1 MELADRQAG
10 DAPPSGASARL
21 FSFGPYRLDPTA
33 RVLAKDG
40 VPVAISSRAFDI
52 LQLLIEHRDRVVA
65 KDEIMDRVWAGTF
78 VEDNNLAVQISALR
92 RILAVEEG
100 APPWIV
106 TVSGR
111 GYRFT
116 GQIAEA
122 APVVAIPSEVP
133 PTVAK
138 GRPRWIVPAGI
149 VVVAAAVLTVV
160 FFSRPYFLA
169 PKPGPATV
177 GAAPRLS
184 IAVLPFR
191 NLSNDHEEDYL
202 ADAVTDDL
210 TTDLSHIPGSVVI
223 ARSSADVY
231 KTRNVGAEQ
240 IGAELGVRYLLDGSL
255 RHSADRIYTNARLVD
270 TQSGAQLWAER
281 FESPRSQLGDTQ
293 MAIVRRIASALN
305 FNLIQIEGNRSV
317 HDRPDNPDA
326 LDLFM
331 RARSTLDRA
340 NTLKDLT
347 QAQAQLEKAIAL
359 QPDFVDALSELA
371 WCLLKKARDYD
382 DPTDAEDVA
391 NARKLIA
398 RGIEL
403 APQNARMLVV
413 KGFLQR
419 LEGQCREA
427 AATYQTALTFDPND
441 VDARGGLALCAANL
455 GHPDEAERLILD
467 ILRVDPQNPNNRVRY
482 NQLGLVYLM
491 LGKYPEAIDW
501 LSKSKAADPD
511 AAGSSDSLSRMEWN
525 EIGLIAAHGA
535 GGQLQEAKARYAAY
549 AGRWSHRSV
558 WRLTTYFT
566 KAEGALPAFRT
577 AFDGLKAAGM
587 PAFADETIDEHV
599 AASAEPRSTGDFD
612 TTAMSVP
619 GAQTIATAA
628 LSDAVRK
635 GPAPVV
641 IDVGC
646 GAAVIPG
653 ASWVNAAFPSAEGQA
668 ELERE
673 IVRLTDGDRSR
684 RIVVMGSSVF
694 DWNGYNAALAVLSLG
709 YRNVSWYR
717 GGEEAWVG
725 AGLKADD
732 RRDP

>member
-1 MELADRQAG
+1 MELADRQPG
-10 DAPPSGASARL
+10 DVPPGGASARV
-21 FSFGPYRLDPTA
+21 FGFGPYRLDRVA
-33 RVLAKDG
+33 RVLTKDG
-40 VPVAISSRAFDI
+40 APVAMSSRAFDI
-52 LQLLIEHRDRVVA
+52 LELLIEHRDRVVA
-65 KDEIMDRVWAGTF
+65 KDEIMDRVWPGTF
-78 VEDNNLAVQISALR
+78 VEDNNLAVHISALR

-111 GYRFT
+111 GYRFA
-116 GQIAEA
+116 GRVAEA
-122 APVVAIPSEVP
+122 EPAAVP
-133 PTVAK
+133 NETPPAR
-138 GRPRWIVPAGI
+138 GPPRWIVPAGI
-149 VVVAAAVLTVV
+149 AVIAVAVAAAM
-160 FFSRPYFLA
+160 FFSTPHFLA

-191 NLSNDHEEDYL
+191 NLSNDPEEDYL

-223 ARSSADVY
+223 ARSSAEVY

-255 RHSADRIYTNARLVD
+255 RNGADRIYANARLVD
-270 TQSGAQLWAER
+270 TKTGAQLWAER
-281 FESPRSQLGDTQ
+281 FDSPRSQIGDTQ

-305 FNLIQIEGNRSV
+305 FNLIQIEGSRSV

-331 RARSTLDRA
+331 RARSILDRA

-347 QAQAQLEKAIAL
+347 QAQAQLEKAITL
-359 QPDFVDALSELA
+359 QPDFVDAISELA
-371 WCLLKKARDYD
+371 WCLLKKARDFD

-467 ILRVDPQNPNNRVRY
+467 ILKVDPQNPNNRIRY

-491 LGKYPEAIDW
+491 LGKYPAAIDW

-511 AAGSSDSLSRMEWN
+511 ATGPRDNLSRMEWN

-535 GGQLQEAKARYAAY
+535 GGQLPEAKARYAAY

-566 KAEGALPAFRT
+566 KAEGALPAFRA

-599 AASAEPRSTGDFD
+599 AAPAEARMAGDFD
-612 TTAMSVP
+612 TTATAAP
-619 GAQTIATAA
+619 GAQTVATAT
-628 LSDAVRK
+628 LSDMLHK
-635 GPAPVV
+635 GQPPIL

-653 ASWVNAAFPSAEGQA
+653 ASWINDTFPSADGQA
-668 ELERE
+668 DLEKE
-673 IVRLTDGDRSR
+673 ILRLSNGDRAR
-684 RIVVMGSSVF
+684 PVVVIGSSVF

-717 GGEEAWVG
+717 GGEEAWAA

>member
-1 MELADRQAG
+1 MELADRQTG
-10 DAPPSGASARL
+10 GASPLDASTRV
-21 FSFGPYRLDPTA
+21 FSFGPYRLDTVA
-33 RVLAKDG
+33 RTLLANG
-40 VPVAISSRAFDI
+40 APVAISSRAFDI
-52 LQLLIEHRDRVVA
+52 LQMLIEHRDRVVA
-65 KDEIMDRVWAGTF
+65 KDEIMDRVWPGTF

-100 APPWIV
+100 GPQWIV

-111 GYRFT
+111 GYRFA
-116 GQIAEA
+116 GQIAETAPAAVAPPA
-122 APVVAIPSEVP
+122 APPVD
-133 PTVAK
+133 AK
-138 GRPRWIVPAGI
+138 SRPRWIVPAGI
-149 VVVAAAVLTVV
+149 AVIVVAVLVAG
-160 FFSRPYFLA
+160 FFSRPLFMA

-191 NLSNDHEEDYL
+191 NLSNDPEEDYL

-240 IGAELGVRYLLDGSL
+240 IGSELGVRYLLEGSL
-255 RHSADRIYTNARLVD
+255 RYSADRIFTNAQLID
-270 TQSGAQLWAER
+270 TATGAHLWAER
-281 FESPRSQLGDTQ
+281 FDSPRSQLSDTQ

-340 NTLKDLT
+340 DTLKGLS

-359 QPDFVDALSELA
+359 QPDFVDAISELA
-371 WCLLKKARDYD
+371 WCLLKKARDFD

-391 NARKLIA
+391 NAHKLVA

-413 KGFLQR
+413 KGFLQK

-427 AATYQTALTFDPND
+427 VATYQTALTFDPNNI
-441 VDARGGLALCAANL
+441 DARSGLALCAAIL
-455 GHPDEAERLILD
+455 GHADEAERLILD
-467 ILRVDPQNPNNRVRY
+467 ILKVDPQNPNNRVRY
-482 NQLGLVYLM
+482 NQLGLNYLM
-491 LGKYPEAIDW
+491 QGKYPEAIDW

-511 AAGSSDSLSRMEWN
+511 PAGPSDNLSRMEWN
-525 EIGLIAAHGA
+525 EIGLIAAHSA
-535 GGQLQEAKARYAAY
+535 SGQLQEAKARYAAY

-566 KAEGALPAFRT
+566 KAQGALPAFHA

-587 PAFADETIDEHV
+587 PAFADETIDENV
-599 AASAEPRSTGDFD
+599 AAPAEPKSAGDFD
-612 TTAMSVP
+612 ITATAVP

-628 LSDAVRK
+628 LSDMLRN
-635 GPAPVV
+635 GPPPIL

-646 GAAVIPG
+646 GAAVIHG
-653 ASWVNAAFPSAEGQA
+653 ASWIDDTFPSAEGQA
-668 ELERE
+668 HLEKE
-673 IVRLTDGDRSR
+673 ILRLSNGDRGR
-684 RIVVMGSSVF
+684 PVVVMGSSVF
-694 DWNGYNAALAVLSLG
+694 DWNGYNAALAVVSLG
-709 YRNVSWYR
+709 FRNVAWYR
-717 GGEEAWVG
+717 GGEEAWAA